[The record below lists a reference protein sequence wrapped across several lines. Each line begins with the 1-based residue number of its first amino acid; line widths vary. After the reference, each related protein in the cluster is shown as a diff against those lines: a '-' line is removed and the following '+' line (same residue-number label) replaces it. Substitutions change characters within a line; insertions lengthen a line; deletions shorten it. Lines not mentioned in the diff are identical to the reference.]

1 MLLYFNL
8 INGTSS
14 VYNFN
19 CIIHANHMGSHIGR
33 TLLLR
38 SLLRSLMMALI
49 KPKHFAM

>member
-1 MLLYFNL
+1 M
-8 INGTSS
+8 
-14 VYNFN
+14 YNFN

-38 SLLRSLMMALI
+38 SLMMALI